1 MAGFPAVDDAT
12 WLTLAGIP
20 AITYGPGDLG
30 VAHAD
35 DEFVRI
41 DEVIAATKAFALL
54 AMPWCGV
61 AS

>member
-54 AMPWCGV
+54 AMQWCGV